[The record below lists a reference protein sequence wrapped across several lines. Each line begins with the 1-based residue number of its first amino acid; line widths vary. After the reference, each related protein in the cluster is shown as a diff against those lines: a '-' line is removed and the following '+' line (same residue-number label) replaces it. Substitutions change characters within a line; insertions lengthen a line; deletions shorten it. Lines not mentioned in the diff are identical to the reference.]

1 MGSRNRFKN
10 KNKNKNNKENTQNQT
25 TGFVNLGAAK
35 PRRGTTVSTKGSTV
49 RYPSAYDI
57 TQDTDYVSVDF
68 YKYDPPF
75 GKGFKQ
81 KGSTGGE
88 SSSTLY
94 TSYNASIGDNLAENK
109 DTRFKSVL
117 LYMPED
123 VNAQY
128 GANWGSTGFGMGQ
141 AALAKFFGTEGENAK
156 NMWGNTVEILRGGL
170 KAVGYGFTKD
180 LMNLGLGGNITTNQ
194 LMGGVSGTILNPNVE
209 LMYEA
214 PEMRGFNLNF
224 KMMARSPGEA
234 RDIRLICQQFKKA
247 MLPSWGGQTRIG
259 GKNEKTGSLITIP
272 NIVKVSFMQGNKL
285 NPYVSQFKPCAI
297 TNVNI
302 NYTPDGSYATYDD
315 GSPVATALTVQFKE
329 LKLVFAE
336 EIDISSNPTASY

>member
-94 TSYNASIGDNLAENK
+94 TSYNASIGDN
-109 DTRFKSVL
+109 
-117 LYMPED
+117 
-123 VNAQY
+123 
-128 GANWGSTGFGMGQ
+128 
-141 AALAKFFGTEGENAK
+141 
-156 NMWGNTVEILRGGL
+156 
-170 KAVGYGFTKD
+170 
-180 LMNLGLGGNITTNQ
+180 
-194 LMGGVSGTILNPNVE
+194 
-209 LMYEA
+209 
-214 PEMRGFNLNF
+214 
-224 KMMARSPGEA
+224 
-234 RDIRLICQQFKKA
+234 
-247 MLPSWGGQTRIG
+247 
-259 GKNEKTGSLITIP
+259 
-272 NIVKVSFMQGNKL
+272 
-285 NPYVSQFKPCAI
+285 
-297 TNVNI
+297 
-302 NYTPDGSYATYDD
+302 
-315 GSPVATALTVQFKE
+315 
-329 LKLVFAE
+329 
-336 EIDISSNPTASY
+336 